1 MWGGGPVKTGPP
13 FFAANCSIIVP
24 DMSKPSKRMARG
36 SVLLSERDGQVLT
49 LTINRPDS
57 SNSIDS
63 ILRDE
68 LTRSLDE
75 AAGDRQ
81 LRALVLT
88 STGED
93 AFSVGMD
100 IAEIAGHSPLEVE
113 LVAIRARG
121 VYDRMSALEIP
132 IIAAIKGACLGAGFE
147 LALHADVRLARSDA
161 RFGLPG
167 INVGMNAGGGALAR
181 LQRVSG
187 IGSAAALA
195 LTGGVVTAERAFML
209 GLVSNVTSV
218 QDFAPSVHQLAQH
231 ITTLSPVAVAETKKL
246 LKIAA
251 EHGIEAAA
259 EQSPKSLARCF
270 GEGDAGARLQMMIGG
285 RDPES
290 TVH

>member
-1 MWGGGPVKTGPP
+1 
-13 FFAANCSIIVP
+13 
-24 DMSKPSKRMARG
+24 MARG
-36 SVLLSERDGQVLT
+36 SVLLSERDGNVLT
-49 LTINRPDS
+49 LTINRPDA
-57 SNSIDS
+57 SNAIDS
-63 ILRDE
+63 MLRDE
-68 LTRSLDE
+68 LTLALEE

-81 LRALVLT
+81 LRAVLLT
-88 STGED
+88 SSGED

-100 IAEIAGHSPLEVE
+100 IAEIAGYSPLEVE
-113 LVAIRARG
+113 LVGVRARG
-121 VYDRMSALEIP
+121 VYERMAALEIP
-132 IIAAIKGACLGAGFE
+132 VIAAIKGACLGAGFE

-167 INVGMNAGGGALAR
+167 INVGMNAGGGALGR

-187 IGSAAALA
+187 VGSAAALA

-209 GLVSNVTSV
+209 GLVSNVTSM
-218 QDFAPSVHQLAQH
+218 QDFLPAVQQLSQH
-231 ITTLSPVAVAETKKL
+231 IASLSPVAMVETKKL

-251 EHGIEAAA
+251 EQGIEAAA

-270 GEGDAGARLQMMIGG
+270 GEGDAGVRLQMMIGG